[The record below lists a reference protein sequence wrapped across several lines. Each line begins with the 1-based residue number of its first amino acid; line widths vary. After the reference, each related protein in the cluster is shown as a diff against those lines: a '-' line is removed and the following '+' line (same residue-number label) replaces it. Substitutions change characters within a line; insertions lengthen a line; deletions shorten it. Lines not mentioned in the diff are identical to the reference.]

1 MNNDEHVFETFC
13 NPNNTPERHIECI
26 DYVMKDFWEI
36 RLTRVHKDAKIPTKC
51 RNNPGWRLYSCESIL
66 LMPGGFFTVHTG
78 ISFLSIPKSFAGFVY
93 SLDVS
98 DVSILPSVVSSNA
111 EVEVEI
117 FNDSGTSVS
126 INPGDEIAQII
137 FKETPSF
144 VLVEE

>member
-1 MNNDEHVFETFC
+1 MNNDDRVFETFC

-51 RNNPGWRLYSCESIL
+51 PNKPGWRLYSCESVL
-66 LMPGGFFTVHTG
+66 LMSGGFFTVRTG

-93 SLDVS
+93 SLGVTY
-98 DVSILPSVVSSNA
+98 VNILPSVVSSNA
-111 EVEVEI
+111 EVEVQI
-117 FNDSGTSVS
+117 FNDSGTSVP

-144 VLVEE
+144 TLVEE

>member
-1 MNNDEHVFETFC
+1 MNNNQHIFETFC

-36 RLTRVHKDAKIPTKC
+36 RLTRVHKDAKIPTKSP
-51 RNNPGWRLYSCESIL
+51 NNPGWRLYSCESL
-66 LMPGGFFTVHTG
+66 LVMPGRFFTARTG

-93 SLDVS
+93 PLDFLDVN
-98 DVSILPSVVSSNA
+98 ILPSVVSSDA
-111 EVEVEI
+111 EVEVKL
-117 FNDSGTSVS
+117 FNNNRTSVS

-144 VLVEE
+144 TLVEE